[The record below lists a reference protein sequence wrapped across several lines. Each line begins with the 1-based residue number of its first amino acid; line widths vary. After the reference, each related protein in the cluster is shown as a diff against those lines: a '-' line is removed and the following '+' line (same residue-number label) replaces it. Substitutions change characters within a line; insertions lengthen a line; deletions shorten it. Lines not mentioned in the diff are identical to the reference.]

1 MEFKM
6 STKKLYAMAM
16 FLFFA
21 ARIAFGQAGSADLTG
36 TVSDNAGALLPN
48 AKVTATDTRTEV
60 SSETPTGAGGVYVFT
75 NLRPSVY
82 AVSAEADGFQKLV
95 RNGITLATG
104 ERTRVDLTL
113 VVGSVKE
120 SVTVSG
126 DAPLLQTESA
136 SITQSIDNDKIVEL
150 PLNGRTFISLATLPP
165 GVTLPPGTQLP
176 RINGGRPRTNEYL
189 FDGISALQPEPGQ
202 VVFFPIIDSIQE
214 FNIQTNGVP
223 AEFGRFN
230 GGVVNLSTRSGSSA
244 FHGTVYEFFR
254 NESLNARNYFARP
267 PQTKPEFRRNQ
278 YGAALG
284 GPIGKNR
291 TFFFLDYQGMK
302 QAIGTVRTS
311 TVPTVLERQ
320 GDFTELYGSSQP
332 VLYDPATTVQSGSS
346 FARSPFTPT
355 NVIPVDRIDSAAR
368 AVLNRYPLP
377 TKSGTANN
385 FTIVG
390 NEQDHQNQFDTRI
403 DQKFSDRNQIFG
415 RYSYFHDV
423 DQPVPFLPD
432 GSGNIT
438 TGVIGLT
445 DTLGQQV
452 VVSYIHTF
460 SSKTL
465 NNLRFGYTRRS
476 FQRRGVQLDSSPS
489 GSLQIPGIPTNG
501 AFNNALP
508 IFNISGY
515 QQIGSPSNTNSNFRT
530 DVMELVD
537 SVSRL
542 IGNHALRFGLDFRWE
557 RLDVIQP
564 PNPTGLFTFSQ
575 LFTDLPANST
585 TKSSGGDPLA
595 SFLLGQVQTFSIDLQ
610 GKILRPR
617 AHVQEYFVQDDWKA
631 TRRLTLNAG
640 VRWTL
645 NFPSTEV
652 DNQGAVFNT
661 NTQQLDYLGKNGYPH
676 TARELHW
683 HDFGP
688 RLGLSYLLQDKTVI
702 RAGYGLVWI
711 EQTGITTPFTVPQ
724 FPFLQTTSQRTLDNI
739 NPAFVLSTGPSV
751 APIPLTPDAGL
762 GQGVFTVNR
771 DLGSGYA
778 QQWNLAIQRELTRN
792 MSFEVAYVGS
802 HITHVGIP
810 DVNINQLTVDQL
822 ALGTALTQKVANPFF
837 GEIPRSSSLGDPA
850 IPAGQLLKPFPR
862 FLTVAPYRNNI
873 GSTVYH
879 GFEAKLEQRLSHGLS
894 YLVSYT
900 HSKLIDTASSVFD
913 ASILT
918 GPIANFPVADSFNL
932 RRDRDS
938 STGDIPNVFVASSTW
953 ELPVG
958 HGHSLNPSGVWG
970 VLANGGQ
977 ITGIVLLQ
985 SGMPFAITQTT
996 NFNSFAGFGVQ
1007 RPNVVASPSL
1017 PSDQRSPDKWFNTAA
1032 FQEAPQFTLGNASR
1046 NPVRGPNYRDADIA
1060 FIKHTRLREQ
1070 VDLEFRTEIFNL
1082 TNTPAFAQPNGVL
1095 PPSTQTSKSA
1105 FGTITATAA
1114 DPRVIQFGLKINY

>member
-1 MEFKM
+1 MLQKRLHATTLVLLF
-6 STKKLYAMAM
+6 AVRMAV
-16 FLFFA
+16 A
-21 ARIAFGQAGSADLTG
+21 QAGTADLTG
-36 TVSDNAGALLPN
+36 IVSDSTGALLSDAN
-48 AKVTATDTRTEV
+48 VTATDTGTGVSTE
-60 SSETPTGAGGVYVFT
+60 TQTGAGGVYVFT

-95 RNGITLATG
+95 RTGVTLATG

-113 VVGSVKE
+113 AVGSVKD

-126 DAPLLQTESA
+126 DAPLLQTESG
-136 SITQSIDNDKIVEL
+136 SITQSIDNEKIVEL
-150 PLNGRTFISLATLPP
+150 PLNGRNFIQLATLSP

-214 FNIQTNGVP
+214 FNVQTNAVS

-230 GGVVNLSTRSGSSA
+230 GGVVNLSTRSGSNE
-244 FHGTVYEFFR
+244 FHGSVYEFFR
-254 NESLNARNYFARP
+254 NESLNARNYFAPVNQR
-267 PQTKPEFRRNQ
+267 KPEFRRNQ

-284 GPIGKNR
+284 GPVVKKS
-291 TFFFLDYQGMK
+291 TFFFVDYQGAK

-320 GDFTELYGSSQP
+320 GNFTELYGSTNP
-332 VLYDPATTVQSGSS
+332 VLYDPATTVQNGSK
-346 FARSPFTPT
+346 FTRSPFTPT
-355 NVIPVDRIDSAAR
+355 NVIPVDRIDSAALP
-368 AVLNRYPLP
+368 VLDHYPLP
-377 TKSGTANN
+377 TKSGTSNN
-385 FTIVG
+385 FTLVG
-390 NEQDHQNQFDTRI
+390 NDQDHQNQFDTRI
-403 DQKFSDRNQIFG
+403 DQKFSDRNQVFG

-438 TGVIGLT
+438 TGAIGLT

-452 VVSYIHTF
+452 VGSYIHTF
-460 SSKTL
+460 SPKTL
-465 NNLRFGYTRRS
+465 NDLRVGYTRRS
-476 FQRRGVQLDSSPS
+476 FQRRGVQLGSSPS
-489 GSLQIPGIPTNG
+489 ESLQIPGIPTNG

-508 IFNISGY
+508 LFNIAGY

-530 DVMELVD
+530 DVTELVD
-537 SVSRL
+537 SVSHL
-542 IGNHALRFGLDFRWE
+542 VGNHAMKFGLDFRWE

-575 LFTDLPANST
+575 LFTDQPGVKGT
-585 TKSSGGDPLA
+585 GDPLA
-595 SFLLGQVQTFSIDLQ
+595 SFLLGQVQQFSIDLQ
-610 GKILRPR
+610 EKIIRPR
-617 AHVQEYFVQDDWKA
+617 AHIEEYFVQDDWKV
-631 TRRLTLNAG
+631 TRRLTVNAG

-652 DNQGAVFNT
+652 DNQGAIFNT
-661 NTQQLDYLGKNGYPH
+661 KTQKLDYLGKNGYPR
-676 TARELHW
+676 TAREIHW

-688 RLGLSYLLQDKTVI
+688 RLGLSYMLQDRTVI

-778 QQWNLAIQRELTRN
+778 QQWNLAVQRELTRN

-810 DVNINQLTVDQL
+810 DVNINQLTVEQL
-822 ALGTALTQKVANPFF
+822 AIGSPLLQKVKNPFF
-837 GEIPRSSSLGDPA
+837 GKIPRSSSLGDPTIA
-850 IPAGQLLKPFPR
+850 AGQLLKPFPE
-862 FLTVAPYRNNI
+862 FLTVAPYRNNV

-932 RRDRDS
+932 SRERDS

-958 HGHSLNPSGVWG
+958 FGHSLNPSGGWG
-970 VLANGGQ
+970 VLANGWQ
-977 ITGIVLLQ
+977 ITGIVQLQ

-996 NFNSFAGFGVQ
+996 NFNAFGGFGVQ
-1007 RPNVVASPSL
+1007 RPNVVASPNL
-1017 PSDQRSPDKWFNTAA
+1017 PSDQRSPAKWFNTGA
-1032 FQEAPQFTLGNASR
+1032 FQAAPQFTLGNASR
-1046 NPVRGPNYRDADIA
+1046 NPVRGPNYKDADIA
-1060 FIKHTRLREQ
+1060 FIKHTPVREP
-1070 VDLEFRTEIFNL
+1070 VDLEFRAEIFNL
-1082 TNTPAFAQPNGVL
+1082 TNTPAFGQPNGVVG
-1095 PPSTQTSKSA
+1095 SAA
-1105 FGTITATAA
+1105 FGTISATAT
-1114 DPRVIQFGLKINY
+1114 DPRVIQFGLKVNY

>member
-1 MEFKM
+1 
-6 STKKLYAMAM
+6 M
-16 FLFFA
+16 FGKQLQVTA
-21 ARIAFGQAGSADLTG
+21 VLVLLTAKIALGQAGTADLTG
-36 TVSDNAGALLPN
+36 IVSDSAGALIPV
-48 AKVTATDTRTEV
+48 AKVTATDMRTGV
-60 SSETPTGAGGVYVFT
+60 STETKSGRGGVFVFT

-82 AVSAEADGFQKLV
+82 TVAAEAEGFQKLV
-95 RNGITLATG
+95 RTRVTLVTG
-104 ERTRVDLTL
+104 ERTRVDLKL
-113 VVGSVKE
+113 IVGSVKE
-120 SVTVSG
+120 SVTVAG
-126 DAPLLQTESA
+126 DAPLLQTESG
-136 SITQSIDNDKIVEL
+136 SITQSIDNQKIVEL
-150 PLNGRTFISLATLPP
+150 PLNGRTFVQLATLSP

-214 FNIQTNGVP
+214 FNVQTNGVP

-230 GGVVNLSTRSGSSA
+230 GGVVNLSTRSGTNG
-244 FHGTVYEFFR
+244 FHGSVYEFFR
-254 NESLNARNYFARP
+254 NENLNARNYFARP

-284 GPIGKNR
+284 GPIVKNR
-291 TFFFLDYQGMK
+291 TFFFVDYQGTK

-320 GDFTELYGSSQP
+320 GNFTELYGTTNP
-332 VLYDPATTVQSGSS
+332 VLYDPATTVQSGST
-346 FARSPFTPT
+346 FTRSPFTP
-355 NVIPVDRIDSAAR
+355 NNIIPVDRIDPATLV
-368 AVLNRYPLP
+368 VLNRYPLP

-385 FTIVG
+385 FTLVG
-390 NEQDHQNQFDTRI
+390 NDQDHQNQFDTRV
-403 DQKFSDRNQIFG
+403 DHKFSDRNQTFG

-452 VVSYIHTF
+452 VGSYIHTF
-460 SSKTL
+460 SARTL
-465 NNLRFGYTRRS
+465 NDLRIGYTRRS

-489 GSLQIPGIPTNG
+489 QGLDIPGIPTNG

-508 IFNISGY
+508 VFSVAGY

-530 DVMELVD
+530 DVTELVD
-537 SVSRL
+537 SASHL
-542 IGNHALRFGLDFRWE
+542 MGNHAIKFGLDFRWE

-575 LFTDLPANST
+575 LFTDQPGVKGT
-585 TKSSGGDPLA
+585 GDPFA
-595 SFLLGQVQTFSIDLQ
+595 SFFLGQVQQFSIDLQ
-610 GKILRPR
+610 GKNLRPR
-617 AHVQEYFVQDDWKA
+617 AHIQEYFVQDDWKA
-631 TRRLTLNAG
+631 TRRLTVNAG

-652 DNQGAVFNT
+652 DNQGAIFNT
-661 NTQQLDYLGKNGYPH
+661 QTQQLDYLGKNGYPH
-676 TARELHW
+676 TVRELHW

-688 RLGLSYLLQDKTVI
+688 RLGLSYMLQDKTVI

-739 NPAFVLSTGPSV
+739 NPAFVLSGGPSV

-822 ALGTALTQKVANPFF
+822 ATGTPLLQKVTNPFF
-837 GEIPRSSSLGDPA
+837 GEIPRSSSLGDPTIA
-850 IPAGQLLKPFPR
+850 AGQLLKAYPE
-862 FLTVAPYRNNI
+862 FLTVAPYRNNV

-932 RRDRDS
+932 RRERDS

-953 ELPVG
+953 EIPVG
-958 HGHSLNPSGVWG
+958 RGHSLNPAGVWG
-970 VLANGGQ
+970 VLANGWQ
-977 ITGIVLLQ
+977 VTGIVLLQ

-996 NFNSFAGFGVQ
+996 NFNAFAGFGVQ
-1007 RPNVVASPSL
+1007 RPNVVASPNL
-1017 PSDQRSPDKWFNTAA
+1017 PSDQRNPAKWFNTAA
-1032 FQEAPQFTLGNASR
+1032 FQVAPQFTLGSASR
-1046 NPVRGPNYRDADIA
+1046 NPVRGPDYTDADIA
-1060 FIKHTRLREQ
+1060 LIKHTRLREQ
-1070 VDLEFRTEIFNL
+1070 ADLEFRAEIFNL
-1082 TNTPAFAQPNGVL
+1082 TNTPAFGQPNGTL
-1095 PPSTQTSKSA
+1095 GSSA
-1105 FGTITATAA
+1105 FGTIIATAT
-1114 DPRVIQFGLKINY
+1114 DPRVIQFGLKFNY

>member
-1 MEFKM
+1 MLR
-6 STKKLYAMAM
+6 TGLCVVALL
-16 FLFFA
+16 FLSLGT
-21 ARIAFGQAGSADLTG
+21 RIAFAQAGSADLTG
-36 TVSDNAGALLPN
+36 QVLDSSGRLLVGAEVTVT
-48 AKVTATDTRTEV
+48 KVETDV
-60 SSETPTGAGGVYVFT
+60 STKTTSGSGGVYVFT
-75 NLRPSVY
+75 SLPAGAY
-82 AVSAEADGFQKLV
+82 TVSAEATGFQKLV
-95 RNGITLATG
+95 RTGVTLLTG
-104 ERTRVDLTL
+104 ERTRLDLKMT
-113 VVGSVKE
+113 VGDVKE

-126 DAPLLQTESA
+126 DTPLLQTETG
-136 SITQSIDNDKIVEL
+136 SITQSIDHEKVVEL
-150 PLNGRTFISLATLPP
+150 PLNGRTFVQLATLSP
-165 GVTLPPGTQLP
+165 GVMLPPGTLLP

-214 FNIQTNGVP
+214 FNIQTNAVP

-230 GGVVNLSTRSGSSA
+230 GGVVNLSTRTGSNR
-244 FHGTVYEFFR
+244 FHGSVWEFFR
-254 NESLNARNYFARP
+254 NEALNARNYFAPFSQR
-267 PQTKPEFRRNQ
+267 KPEFRRNQ

-284 GPIGKNR
+284 GPIVKNH
-291 TFFFLDYQGMK
+291 TFFFIDYQGVK

-320 GDFTELYGSSQP
+320 GNFTQLYGTTNP
-332 VLYDPATTVQSGSS
+332 ILYDPATTVGSTRAA
-346 FARSPFTPT
+346 FSPV
-355 NVIPVDRIDSAAR
+355 NIIPKDRIDPAAL

-385 FTIVG
+385 FTLIG
-390 NEQDHQNQFDTRI
+390 NDQDHQNQFDTRI
-403 DQKFSDRNQIFG
+403 DHRFSEKDQAFG

-445 DTLGQQV
+445 DTLGQQIAG
-452 VVSYIHTF
+452 SYIHTF
-460 SSKTL
+460 SAHAL
-465 NNLRFGYTRRS
+465 NDFRFGYTRRS

-489 GSLQIPGIPTNG
+489 QSFDIPGIPSNG

-508 IFNISGY
+508 IFNIAGY

-530 DVMELVD
+530 DVTELVD
-537 SVSRL
+537 TVSRL
-542 IGNHALRFGLDFRWE
+542 MGRHALKFGLDFRWE

-564 PNPTGLFTFSQ
+564 PNPTGVFQFTQ
-575 LFTDLPANST
+575 LFTNQPGANAAT
-585 TKSSGGDPLA
+585 TGDPLA
-595 SFLLGQVQTFSIDLQ
+595 SFLLGQVQQFSIDLQ
-610 GKILRPR
+610 GKVIRPR
-617 AHVQEYFVQDDWKA
+617 AHIQEYFVQDDWKA
-631 TRRLTLNAG
+631 TSRLTINGG

-645 NFPSTEV
+645 NFPSTDA
-652 DNQGAVFNT
+652 DNQGAVFDVQ
-661 NTQQLDYLGKNGYPH
+661 TQQLNYLGKNGYPN

-688 RLGLSYLLQDKTVI
+688 RLGLAYRLSDKTVL
-702 RAGYGLVWI
+702 RSGYGLVWI

-739 NPAFVLSTGPSV
+739 NPAFVLSGGPSV

-771 DLGSGYA
+771 NLGSGYA
-778 QQWNLAIQRELTRN
+778 QQWNLAVQRDLTQN
-792 MSFEVAYVGS
+792 ISFEVAYAGS

-822 ALGTALTQKVANPFF
+822 ATGAALTQKVPNPFF
-837 GEIPRSSSLGDPA
+837 GQIPRSSSLGDPTIA
-850 IPAGQLLKPFPR
+850 TGQLLKPFPR

-879 GFEAKLEQRLSHGLS
+879 AFEAKLEQRFTRGLS

-932 RRDRDS
+932 RRERDS
-938 STGDIPNVFVASSTW
+938 STGDIPNVFVASYTW
-953 ELPVG
+953 EIPVG
-958 HGHSLNPSGVWG
+958 RGHGFNPTGMLG
-970 VLANGGQ
+970 AFTNGWQ
-977 ITGIVLLQ
+977 LTGIVTLQ

-1007 RPNVVASPSL
+1007 RPNVVASPNL
-1017 PSDQRSPDKWFNTAA
+1017 RSDQRTPKKWFNTSA
-1032 FQEAPQFTLGNASR
+1032 FEVAPQFTLGSASR
-1046 NPVRGPNYRDADIA
+1046 NPVRGPNYHDADIA
-1060 FIKHTRLREQ
+1060 LIKHTPVREQ
-1070 VDLEFRTEIFNL
+1070 LDVEFRAEFFNL
-1082 TNTPAFAQPNGVL
+1082 TNTPAFGQPNGVL
-1095 PPSTQTSKSA
+1095 GSSA
-1105 FGTITATAA
+1105 FGTITSTAS
-1114 DPRVIQFGLKINY
+1114 DPRVIQFGLKLNY

>member
-1 MEFKM
+1 MLQRRLPG
-6 STKKLYAMAM
+6 TTLVL
-16 FLFFA
+16 LFA
-21 ARIAFGQAGSADLTG
+21 VRIALGQAGTADLTG
-36 TVSDNAGALLPN
+36 IVSDTTGALVSA
-48 AKVTATDTRTEV
+48 AKVTATDRETGISTETQ
-60 SSETPTGAGGVYVFT
+60 SGTGGVYIFT

-82 AVSAEADGFQKLV
+82 SVSAEADGFQMLLRTGVTLV
-95 RNGITLATG
+95 TG

-126 DAPLLQTESA
+126 DAPLLQTESG
-136 SITQSIDNDKIVEL
+136 SITQSIDNEKIVEL
-150 PLNGRTFISLATLPP
+150 PLNGRNFIQLATLSP

-202 VVFFPIIDSIQE
+202 VVFFPIIDAIQE
-214 FNIQTNGVP
+214 FNVQTNAVS

-230 GGVVNLSTRSGSSA
+230 GGVVNLSTRSGSNE
-244 FHGTVYEFFR
+244 FHGSVYEFFR
-254 NESLNARNYFARP
+254 NESLNARNYFAPVGQR
-267 PQTKPEFRRNQ
+267 KPEFRRNQ

-284 GPIGKNR
+284 GPIVKNR
-291 TFFFLDYQGMK
+291 TFFFVDYQGSK

-311 TVPTVLERQ
+311 TVPTLLERQ
-320 GDFTELYGSSQP
+320 GNFTELYGPTTP
-332 VLYDPATTVQSGSS
+332 VLYDPATTVQNGSK
-346 FARSPFTPT
+346 FTRSPFTPT
-355 NVIPVDRIDSAAR
+355 NVIPVDRIDPAALV
-368 AVLNRYPLP
+368 ALNHYPLP
-377 TKSGTANN
+377 TKSGSSNN
-385 FTIVG
+385 FTLVG
-390 NEQDHQNQFDTRI
+390 NDQDHQNQFDTRI
-403 DQKFSDRNQIFG
+403 DHKFSDHNQTFG

-438 TGVIGLT
+438 TGAIGLT

-452 VVSYIHTF
+452 VGSYIHTF

-465 NNLRFGYTRRS
+465 NDLRVGYTRRS
-476 FQRRGVQLDSSPS
+476 FQRRGVQLGSSPS
-489 GSLQIPGIPTNG
+489 QSLQIPGIPTNG

-508 IFNISGY
+508 LLNIAGY

-530 DVMELVD
+530 DVTELVD
-537 SVSRL
+537 SFYHL
-542 IGNHALRFGLDFRWE
+542 LGNHAIKFGLDFRWE

-575 LFTDLPANST
+575 LFTDQPRIKGT
-585 TKSSGGDPLA
+585 GDPLG
-595 SFLLGQVQTFSIDLQ
+595 SFLLGQVQQFSIDLQ
-610 GKILRPR
+610 EKILRPR
-617 AHVQEYFVQDDWKA
+617 AHIQEYFVQDDWKVI
-631 TRRLTLNAG
+631 RRLTVNAG

-652 DNQGAVFNT
+652 DNQGAIFNT
-661 NTQQLDYLGKNGYPH
+661 KTQQLDYLGKDGYPH

-688 RLGLSYLLQDKTVI
+688 RLGLSYMLQDKTVL

-771 DLGSGYA
+771 DLTSGYT
-778 QQWNLAIQRELTRN
+778 QQWNLAVQRELTRN

-822 ALGTALTQKVANPFF
+822 GIGSALLQKVANPFF
-837 GEIPRSSSLGDPA
+837 GKIPRSSSLGDPTIA
-850 IPAGQLLKPFPR
+850 AGQLAKPFPE
-862 FLTVAPYRNNI
+862 FLTVAPYRNNV

-879 GFEAKLEQRLSHGLS
+879 GFEAKLEQRLSRGLS

-932 RRDRDS
+932 RRERDS

-953 ELPVG
+953 QLPLGRG
-958 HGHSLNPSGVWG
+958 HRLIPSGAWG
-970 VLANGGQ
+970 VLANGWQ
-977 ITGIVLLQ
+977 ITGIVQLQ

-996 NFNSFAGFGVQ
+996 NFNAFAGFGVQ
-1007 RPNVVASPSL
+1007 RPNVVASPNL
-1017 PSDQRSPDKWFNTAA
+1017 PSDQRSPTKWFNTAA
-1032 FQEAPQFTLGNASR
+1032 FQSAPQFTLGNASR

-1060 FIKHTRLREQ
+1060 FIKHTGIRER
-1070 VDLEFRTEIFNL
+1070 VDLEFRAEIFNL
-1082 TNTPAFAQPNGVL
+1082 TNTPAFSQPNGVL
-1095 PPSTQTSKSA
+1095 GSSA
-1105 FGTITATAA
+1105 FGTITATAT
-1114 DPRVIQFGLKINY
+1114 DPRVIQFGLKVNY

>member
-1 MEFKM
+1 MLGR
-6 STKKLYAMAM
+6 KLRVTAVLLLLTAK
-16 FLFFA
+16 
-21 ARIAFGQAGSADLTG
+21 IALGQAGTADLTG
-36 TVSDNAGALLPN
+36 IVSDSAGALVPA
-48 AKVTATDTRTEV
+48 AKITATDMRTGI
-60 SSETPTGAGGVYVFT
+60 SIETKSGTGGIFVFT

-82 AVSAEADGFQKLV
+82 TVAAEAEGFQKLV
-95 RNGITLATG
+95 RTGVTLVTG
-104 ERTRVDLTL
+104 ERTRVDLNL
-113 VVGSVKE
+113 IVGSVKE

-126 DAPLLQTESA
+126 DAALLQTESG
-136 SITQSIDNDKIVEL
+136 SITQSIDNQKVVEL
-150 PLNGRTFISLATLPP
+150 PLNGRTFVQLATLSP

-214 FNIQTNGVP
+214 FNVQTNGVS

-230 GGVVNLSTRSGSSA
+230 GGVVNLSTRSGTNG
-244 FHGTVYEFFR
+244 FHGSVYEFFR
-254 NESLNARNYFARP
+254 NESLNARNYFAPVSQR
-267 PQTKPEFRRNQ
+267 KPEFRRNQ

-284 GPIGKNR
+284 GPIVRNH
-291 TFFFLDYQGMK
+291 TFFFVDYQGTK

-320 GDFTELYGSSQP
+320 GNFTELYGSTNP
-332 VLYDPATTVQSGSS
+332 VLYDPATTVQSGST
-346 FARSPFTPT
+346 FTRSPFTPT
-355 NVIPVDRIDSAAR
+355 NIIPVDRIDPATIV
-368 AVLNRYPLP
+368 VLNRYPLP
-377 TKSGTANN
+377 TKSATANN
-385 FTIVG
+385 FILVG
-390 NEQDHQNQFDTRI
+390 NDEDHQNQFDTRV
-403 DQKFSDRNQIFG
+403 DHKFSDRDQTFG

-423 DQPVPFLPD
+423 DQPVPFLPE

-452 VVSYIHTF
+452 VGSYLHTF
-460 SSKTL
+460 SAKTL
-465 NNLRFGYTRRS
+465 NDLRIGYTRRS
-476 FQRRGVQLDSSPS
+476 FERRGVQLDSTPS
-489 GSLQIPGIPTNG
+489 QGLDIPGIPTNG

-508 IFNISGY
+508 VFNVAGY

-530 DVMELVD
+530 DVTELVD
-537 SVSRL
+537 SVSHL
-542 IGNHALRFGLDFRWE
+542 MGNHAIKFGLDFRWE

-564 PNPTGLFTFSQ
+564 PNPTGLFQFSQ
-575 LFTDLPANST
+575 LFTDQPGVKGT
-585 TKSSGGDPLA
+585 GDPLA
-595 SFLLGQVQTFSIDLQ
+595 SFLLGQVQQFSIDLQ
-610 GKILRPR
+610 SKILRPR
-617 AHVQEYFVQDDWKA
+617 AHIQEYFVQDDWKA
-631 TRRLTLNAG
+631 SRRLTLNAG

-652 DNQGAVFNT
+652 DNQGAVFNLK
-661 NTQQLDYLGKNGYPH
+661 TQQLDYLGKNGYPH

-688 RLGLSYLLQDKTVI
+688 RFGLSYVLQDKTVL

-739 NPAFVLSTGPSV
+739 NPAFVLSSGPSV
-751 APIPLTPDAGL
+751 VPIPLTPDAGL

-822 ALGTALTQKVANPFF
+822 ATGSPLLQKVTNPFF
-837 GEIPRSSSLGDPA
+837 GEIPRSSSLGDPTIA
-850 IPAGQLLKPFPR
+850 AGQLLKPFPE
-862 FLTVAPYRNNI
+862 FLTVAPYRNNV

-913 ASILT
+913 ASVLT

-932 RRDRDS
+932 RRERDS

-953 ELPVG
+953 EIPVG
-958 HGHSLNPSGVWG
+958 RGHNLNPPGVWG
-970 VLANGGQ
+970 ALANGWQ
-977 ITGIVLLQ
+977 VTGIVLLQ

-996 NFNSFAGFGVQ
+996 NFNAFAGFGVQ
-1007 RPNVVASPSL
+1007 RPNVVASPNL
-1017 PSDQRSPDKWFNTAA
+1017 PSDQRSPAKWFNTGA
-1032 FQEAPQFTLGNASR
+1032 FEEAPQFTLGNSSR

-1060 FIKHTRLREQ
+1060 LIKHTRLREQ
-1070 VDLEFRTEIFNL
+1070 MDLEFRAEIFNL

-1114 DPRVIQFGLKINY
+1114 DPRVIQFGLKFNY

>member
-1 MEFKM
+1 MFHG
-6 STKKLYAMAM
+6 KLHAVP
-16 FLFFA
+16 LFFLIA
-21 ARIAFGQAGSADLTG
+21 VGIAFGQAGTADLTG
-36 TVSDNAGALLPN
+36 IVSDTAGALLS
-48 AKVTATDTRTEV
+48 AARVTATDTQTGVSTE
-60 SSETPTGAGGVYVFT
+60 TQTGGRGVYVFT

-82 AVSAEADGFQKLV
+82 AISAEADGFQKLV
-95 RNGITLATG
+95 RTGVTLVTG

-126 DAPLLQTESA
+126 DAPLLQTESG
-136 SITQSIDNDKIVEL
+136 SITQSIDNEKIVEL
-150 PLNGRTFISLATLPP
+150 PLNGRTFISLATLSP

-189 FDGISALQPEPGQ
+189 FDGISSLQPEPGQ

-214 FNIQTNGVP
+214 FNVQTNGVP

-230 GGVVNLSTRSGSSA
+230 GGVVNLSTRSGSNQ
-244 FHGTVYEFFR
+244 FHGSVYEFFR
-254 NESLNARNYFARP
+254 NESLNARNYFAP
-267 PQTKPEFRRNQ
+267 VNQHKPEFRRNQ

-284 GPIGKNR
+284 GPIVKNR
-291 TFFFLDYQGMK
+291 TFFFVDYQGVK

-320 GDFTELYGSSQP
+320 GNFTELYGSTTAA
-332 VLYDPATTVQSGSS
+332 LYDPATTVQVAGG
-346 FARSPFTPT
+346 ATRSPFTPT
-355 NVIPVDRIDSAAR
+355 NVIPVDRIDPAALV
-368 AVLNRYPLP
+368 VLNRYPLP
-377 TKSGTANN
+377 TKSGTASN
-385 FTIVG
+385 FTFVG
-390 NEQDHQNQFDTRI
+390 NDQDHQNQFDTRI
-403 DQKFSDRNQIFG
+403 DHKFSNRNQTFG

-445 DTLGQQV
+445 DTLGQQLV
-452 VVSYIHTF
+452 GSYIHTF

-465 NNLRFGYTRRS
+465 NDLRFGYTRRS
-476 FQRRGVQLDSSPS
+476 FRRRGVQLDSSPS
-489 GSLQIPGIPTNG
+489 DSLQIPGIPTNG

-508 IFNISGY
+508 VFSIAGY

-530 DVMELVD
+530 DVTELVD
-537 SVSRL
+537 SVSHL
-542 IGNHALRFGLDFRWE
+542 VGNHAIKFGLDFRWE

-575 LFTDLPANST
+575 LFTNKPALGT
-585 TKSSGGDPLA
+585 TKATGGDPLA

-610 GKILRPR
+610 GKVLRPR
-617 AHVQEYFVQDDWKA
+617 AHIQEYFVQDDWKA
-631 TRRLTLNAG
+631 TRRLTLNGG

-645 NFPSTEV
+645 NFPSTEI
-652 DNQGAVFNT
+652 DNQGAIFNT
-661 NTQQLDYLGKNGYPH
+661 TTQQLDYLGKNGYPS

-688 RLGLSYLLQDKTVI
+688 RLGLSYLLQDRTVI

-724 FPFLQTTSQRTLDNI
+724 FPFLQTTSQRTLDSI
-739 NPAFVLSTGPSV
+739 NPAFVLSSGPSV
-751 APIPLTPDAGL
+751 SPIPLTPDAGL
-762 GQGVFTVNR
+762 GQGVFTANR

-778 QQWNLAIQRELTRN
+778 QQWNLAVQRELTRN
-792 MSFEVAYVGS
+792 MSIEVAYVGS

-822 ALGTALTQKVANPFF
+822 AAGSSLTQQVTNPFF
-837 GEIPRSSSLGDPA
+837 GEIPRSSSLGDPT
-850 IPAGQLLKPFPR
+850 ISAGQLLKPFPR
-862 FLTVAPYRNNI
+862 FLTVAPYRNNV

-918 GPIANFPVADSFNL
+918 GPVANFPVADSFNL

-938 STGDIPNVFVASSTW
+938 STGDIPNVLVASSTW

-958 HGHSLNPSGVWG
+958 RGHSLNPSGVWG
-970 VLANGGQ
+970 VLANGWQ
-977 ITGIVLLQ
+977 VTGIVSLQ

-996 NFNSFAGFGVQ
+996 NFNAFAGFGVQ
-1007 RPNVVASPSL
+1007 RPNLIASPSL
-1017 PSDQRSPDKWFNTAA
+1017 PSDQRSPSKWFNLDA
-1032 FQEAPQFTLGNASR
+1032 FQEAPQFTLGNISR
-1046 NPVRGPNYRDADIA
+1046 NPVRGPNYRDADVA
-1060 FIKHTRLREQ
+1060 FIKHTRVRER

-1114 DPRVIQFGLKINY
+1114 DPRVIQFGLKVNY

>member
-1 MEFKM
+1 MQRKFL
-6 STKKLYAMAM
+6 TTAVLVFVAATMA
-16 FLFFA
+16 L
-21 ARIAFGQAGSADLTG
+21 GQAGTADLTG
-36 TVSDNAGALLPN
+36 IVSDSAGALVPA
-48 AKVTATDTRTEV
+48 AKVAVTDQRTGVTTATI
-60 SSETPTGAGGVYVFT
+60 TGAGGVYVFS
-75 NLRPSVY
+75 NLRPSQYTV
-82 AVSAEADGFQKLV
+82 AAEANGFQKLV
-95 RNGITLATG
+95 RTGITLVTG

-113 VVGSVKE
+113 AVGSAKE
-120 SVTVSG
+120 SVTVAG
-126 DAPLLQTESA
+126 DAPLLQTESG
-136 SITQSIDNDKIVEL
+136 SITQSIDNEKILQL
-150 PLNGRTFISLATLPP
+150 PLNGRTFVQLATLSP
-165 GVTLPPGTQLP
+165 GVMLPPGTQLP

-214 FNIQTNGVP
+214 FNVQTNGVQ

-230 GGVVNLSTRSGSSA
+230 GGVVNLSTKSGTNG
-244 FHGTVYEFFR
+244 FHGSVYEFFR
-254 NESLNARNYFARP
+254 NEDLNARNYFARP
-267 PQTKPEFRRNQ
+267 PQAKPEFRRNQ

-284 GPIGKNR
+284 GPIVKNH
-291 TFFFLDYQGMK
+291 TFFFVDYQGMK

-311 TVPTVLERQ
+311 TVPTVLERG
-320 GDFTELYGSSQP
+320 GDFTELYGTTTP
-332 VLYDPATTVQSGSS
+332 VLFDPETTVQSGTT
-346 FARSPFTPT
+346 FTRSPFTPT
-355 NVIPVDRIDSAAR
+355 NVIPTDRIDASAL
-368 AVLNRYPLP
+368 AVLNHYPLP

-385 FTIVG
+385 FTLVG
-390 NEQDHQNQFDTRI
+390 NDQDHQNQFDTRV
-403 DQKFSDRNQIFG
+403 DHKFSDANQVFG

-452 VVSYIHTF
+452 VGSYLHTF
-460 SSKTL
+460 SAKTL
-465 NNLRFGYTRRS
+465 NDLRIGYSRRS
-476 FQRRGVQLDSSPS
+476 FERRGVQLDSSPS
-489 GSLQIPGIPTNG
+489 DSLDIPGIPTNG

-508 IFNISGY
+508 IFNVSGY

-537 SVSRL
+537 TVSHL
-542 IGNHALRFGLDFRWE
+542 VGKHAIKFGVDFRWE

-564 PNPTGLFTFSQ
+564 PNPTGTFQFSQ
-575 LFTDLPANST
+575 LFTDQPGTAKT
-585 TKSSGGDPLA
+585 GDPLA

-610 GKILRPR
+610 DKVLRPR
-617 AHVQEYFVQDDWKA
+617 AHIQEYFVQDDWKA
-631 TRRLTLNAG
+631 TRRLTVNAG
-640 VRWTL
+640 LRWTL

-652 DNQGAVFNT
+652 DNQGAIFNT
-661 NTQQLDYLGKNGYPH
+661 TTQQLDYLGKGGYPD

-688 RLGLSYLLQDKTVI
+688 RVGLSYLLQDKTVI
-702 RAGYGLVWI
+702 RAGYGLAWI
-711 EQTGITTPFTVPQ
+711 EQTGITTPFTIPQ

-739 NPAFVLSTGPSV
+739 NPAFVLSGGPSV
-751 APIPLTPDAGL
+751 EPIPLTPDAGL

-771 DLGSGYA
+771 DLSSGYV
-778 QQWNLAIQRELTRN
+778 QQWNLAIQREITRN
-792 MSFEVAYVGS
+792 LSFEVAYVGS

-822 ALGTALTQKVANPFF
+822 ATGSPLLQKVTNPFF
-837 GEIPRSSSLGDPA
+837 GEIPRSSSLGDPTIA
-850 IPAGQLLKPFPR
+850 AGQLEKPFPE
-862 FLTVAPYRNNI
+862 FLTVAPYRNNV

-879 GFEAKLEQRLSHGLS
+879 AFEAKLEQRLSHGLS

-932 RRDRDS
+932 RRERDS
-938 STGDIPNVFVASSTW
+938 STGDIPNVFAVSSTW
-953 ELPVG
+953 DLPIG
-958 HGHSLNPSGVWG
+958 PGRNLHPSGVWG
-970 VLANGGQ
+970 VLVNGWQ
-977 ITGIVLLQ
+977 ITGVVLLQ

-1007 RPNVVASPSL
+1007 RPNVVASVNL

-1032 FQEAPQFTLGNASR
+1032 FEVAPQFTLGDSSR
-1046 NPVRGPNYRDADIA
+1046 NPVRGPNDHDADIA
-1060 FIKHTRLREQ
+1060 FIKHTGIGER

-1082 TNTPAFAQPNGVL
+1082 TNTPAFAQPNGTL
-1095 PPSTQTSKSA
+1095 GSTA
-1105 FGTITATAA
+1105 FGTIIATAT
-1114 DPRVIQFGLKINY
+1114 DPRVIQFGLKVNY